1 MKLTSAAIAA
11 TLLCLLPL
19 VIAPARADDLKIEP
33 GQWQIT
39 SRTVMNGAAAPPTV
53 RPRCITPEQAGDL
66 TKTFGP
72 AVGTINSTCTPA
84 EFETTGKKLSWRL
97 ECRGQMDMAVVGE
110 FSFDS
115 PMRYTATVASK
126 AWMAGSL
133 MSDVSTDVEA
143 ERIGE
148 CQP

>member
-1 MKLTSAAIAA
+1 MRLHLRGAAA
-11 TLLCLLPL
+11 TLCLLPL
-19 VIAPARADDLKIEP
+19 IVARACADDPKVEP

-39 SRTVMNGAAAPPTV
+39 SKNVINGAAAPPTV
-53 RPRCITPEQAGDL
+53 RARCITTEQAGDL
-66 TKTFGP
+66 KKTFGP
-72 AVGTINSTCTPA
+72 AVGTVNSTCKPA
-84 EFETTGKKLSWRL
+84 EFETSGKKLAWRL

-115 PMRYTATVASK
+115 PTRYTAAVASK

-133 MSDVSTDVEA
+133 ISDVTTDVEA

>member
-1 MKLTSAAIAA
+1 MRRSLLTAASALCSLPLIVSAAR
-11 TLLCLLPL
+11 TN
-19 VIAPARADDLKIEP
+19 DLRVEP
-33 GQWQIT
+33 GQWQLT
-39 SRTVMNGAAAPPTV
+39 TRTVINGAATAPTV
-53 RPRCITPEQAGDL
+53 RPRCISAEQAGDL
-66 TKTFGP
+66 KKTFGP
-72 AVGTINSTCTPA
+72 AVGTINSTCKPA
-84 EFETTGKKLSWRL
+84 EFETAAKKLSWRL

-115 PMRYTATVASK
+115 PTRYTARVASK

-133 MSDVSTDVEA
+133 MSDVMTDVEA

>member
-1 MKLTSAAIAA
+1 MKRSLLTVAA
-11 TLLCLLPL
+11 TLFSLPL
-19 VIAPARADDLKIEP
+19 IFSAARADDLRIEP

-39 SRTVMNGAAAPPTV
+39 SKTVMNGAAVAPTV

-72 AVGTINSTCTPA
+72 AVGTINSTCKPA
-84 EFETTGKKLSWRL
+84 EFETAGKKLRWRL
-97 ECRGQMDMAVVGE
+97 DCRGQMDMAVVGE
-110 FSFDS
+110 FSFES
-115 PMRYTATVASK
+115 PTRYTATVASK
-126 AWMAGSL
+126 AWIAGSL

>member
-1 MKLTSAAIAA
+1 MRFYLHAAAA
-11 TLLCLLPL
+11 LCSLPL
-19 VIAPARADDLKIEP
+19 VGSLALADDPKIEP
-33 GQWQIT
+33 GQWQVT
-39 SRTVMNGAAAPPTV
+39 SKTVVNGAATPPSV
-53 RPRCITPEQAGDL
+53 RQRCITPEQAGDL

-72 AVGTINSTCTPA
+72 AVGTVNSTCKPA
-84 EFETTGKKLSWRL
+84 EFETAGKTLRWKL
-97 ECRGQMDMAVVGE
+97 ECRGQMDMAVVGA
-110 FSFDS
+110 FSFDR
-115 PMRYTATVASK
+115 PTHYTATIASK